1 MRYDMVTPLVGI
13 MAMSSND
20 SSEWSDYFKSLDPI
34 HRKRY
39 LEKLLLMGLDDHG
52 DPYASHNTN
61 NFVEDMTLWPP
72 VECGHIFG
80 YFVECPSVFTKQEL
94 LQWKSMEAYN
104 YFKNGFVL
112 VMKCRYI

>member
-1 MRYDMVTPLVGI
+1 MRYDMSRPLVGI

-34 HRKRY
+34 HRRRY

-52 DPYASHNTN
+52 DPYAS
-61 NFVEDMTLWPP
+61 
-72 VECGHIFG
+72 
-80 YFVECPSVFTKQEL
+80 
-94 LQWKSMEAYN
+94 QWKSMEAYN
-104 YFKNGFVL
+104 YFKSGFVL